1 MCAKMQRRTT
11 AFILTIL
18 AVALVVCFST
28 MLVKAANWQP
38 VTTITG
44 SDSKISDEFRISGS
58 EWRIR
63 WAYAPNGQDPS
74 LTAFSFFV
82 YPHGET
88 DVYVDRE
95 IEYGASS
102 TSGTLNIHE
111 GPRLY
116 YVQILAANTPGYTLT
131 VEYDADSVVSDSLLG
146 VIIFMA
152 IGVPIILI
160 IVMAVVV
167 RKRVKK
173 RKLSMMP
180 PPPPPPPPPA

>member
-1 MCAKMQRRTT
+1 MKKKTMMLLFTLML
-11 AFILTIL
+11 IVL
-18 AVALVVCFST
+18 AAASFST
-28 MLVKAANWQP
+28 TPVKAANWQA

-44 SDSKISDEFRISGS
+44 SGSKTSDEFRISGS
-58 EWRIR
+58 EWRIK
-63 WAYAPNGQDPS
+63 WTYIPNGQDPS

-88 DVYVDRE
+88 AVYVDRV

-111 GPRLY
+111 GPKLY
-116 YVQILAANTPGYTLT
+116 YVEILTANTPSYTLT
-131 VEYDADSVVSDSLLG
+131 VEYDADSVVSDSMLA
-146 VIIFMA
+146 VIIFVA

-160 IVMAVVV
+160 IVIAVVV

-173 RKLSMMP
+173 RKQSLVSISFP
-180 PPPPPPPPPA
+180 PPPPPPPT